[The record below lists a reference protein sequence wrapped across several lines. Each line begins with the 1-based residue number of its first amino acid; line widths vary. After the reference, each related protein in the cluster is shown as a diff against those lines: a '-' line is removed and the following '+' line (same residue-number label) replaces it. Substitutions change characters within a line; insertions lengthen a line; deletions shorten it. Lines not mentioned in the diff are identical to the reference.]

1 MKLTYI
7 YHSGFA
13 IEAEEVT
20 IIIDYYQDSSET
32 HPDQGVVH
40 DYLLQRP
47 GKIYVLSTHF
57 HADHFNRDI
66 LAWKERRPDIIYL
79 FSRDILAQKKAS
91 KAEGNYIR
99 KSQVYKDDQLRI
111 EAFGSTD
118 AGISYLIDVQGLRI
132 FHAGDLNNWHWSEE
146 STEKEVRKAEGDFLA
161 EVKLLQAKAP
171 AIDVVMFPVDSRL
184 GKDYFR
190 GATQFVERIKTSI
203 FVPMHFGEDYKG
215 GNAFAETAGKYGCR
229 FITITQ
235 RGETFDINK

>member
-40 DYLLQRP
+40 NYLLRRP

-66 LAWKERRPDIIYL
+66 LAWKEKRPDIIYL

-118 AGISYLIDVQGLRI
+118 VYILSHRCARNAYFSCRRPEQ
-132 FHAGDLNNWHWSEE
+132 
-146 STEKEVRKAEGDFLA
+146 LA
-161 EVKLLQAKAP
+161 LE
-171 AIDVVMFPVDSRL
+171 
-184 GKDYFR
+184 
-190 GATQFVERIKTSI
+190 
-203 FVPMHFGEDYKG
+203 
-215 GNAFAETAGKYGCR
+215 
-229 FITITQ
+229 
-235 RGETFDINK
+235 